1 MKFGLNKRPLAA
13 QLSDPVIQKL
23 KTLVIYPK
31 DVGIAQFDVDAS
43 NYSLESQNRP
53 PRPDRSAA
61 LKREHEA
68 VAYDTGLREQ
78 IEASIDNT

>member
-1 MKFGLNKRPLAA
+1 MKFGLNERPLAA

-31 DVGIAQFDVDAS
+31 DIGIAQFDVDAS
-43 NYSLESQNRP
+43 NYSLESQNCP
-53 PRPDRSAA
+53 PDRTGLAA

-68 VAYDTGLREQ
+68 VAYDTGFREQ

>member
-1 MKFGLNKRPLAA
+1 MKFGLNERPLAA

-43 NYSLESQNRP
+43 NYSLESQNCP
-53 PRPDRSAA
+53 PDR
-61 LKREHEA
+61 
-68 VAYDTGLREQ
+68 TGRRRLNGNMKLWHTIRG
-78 IEASIDNT
+78 SGNR